1 MISNRSWVLGGT
13 FLTVVLTVVLTSC
26 SYDVFEE
33 EVLDNETVCDTT
45 SMNYSKIQQILV
57 GNNCMT
63 CHTGVESESGVDFST
78 YQALDAYVSNPDNQF
93 IMRLTTDDPELRM
106 PRMGLRM
113 GPCNINKI
121 KAWLNAGHPE

>member
-1 MISNRSWVLGGT
+1 MINYRGWAFRGT
-13 FLTVVLTVVLTSC
+13 VVTVVLSAVLTSC
-26 SYDVFEE
+26 SSDVFEE
-33 EVLDNETVCDTT
+33 EVLNDESVCDTLN
-45 SMNYSKIQQILV
+45 MDYSKIRQILE

-78 YQALDAYVSNPDNQF
+78 YQALDAYVSNSDNQF
-93 IMRLTTDDPELRM
+93 IMRITTDDPELKM
-106 PRMGLRM
+106 PQMGLRM

>member
-1 MISNRSWVLGGT
+1 MIDNRRQAFRGT
-13 FLTVVLTVVLTSC
+13 LVAVVLVALMTSC
-26 SYDVFEE
+26 SYDIFEE
-33 EVLDNETVCDTT
+33 DKLDEEATCDTLN
-45 SMNYSKIQQILV
+45 MDYSKIEQILV

-63 CHTGVESESGVDFST
+63 CHTGIESESGIDLST
-78 YQALDAYVSNPDNQF
+78 YQAMDAYVSNPDNQL